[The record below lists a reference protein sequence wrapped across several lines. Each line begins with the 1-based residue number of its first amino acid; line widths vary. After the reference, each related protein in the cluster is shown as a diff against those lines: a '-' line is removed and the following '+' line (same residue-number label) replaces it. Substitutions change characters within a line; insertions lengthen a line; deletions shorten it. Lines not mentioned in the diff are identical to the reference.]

1 MTEHEAIQLFKSLS
15 DATRLQIVKTLYEE
29 PMYVEL
35 LAQRLERTPSTIS
48 FHLKKLEEAGLVK
61 AEKEQYYTVYSIREE
76 LLSISIHDIV
86 CTRSDQRSAQEE
98 RERLYR
104 QKVLDSFFQYGKLL
118 SIPVQRKKERIV
130 LEKIAENF
138 QPGRQYTEKEVNL
151 IIADFHDDFCTIRRD
166 MVSEQILERENG
178 IYQLKKQRLPAKPGL
193 D

>member
-1 MTEHEAIQLFKSLS
+1 MTEHEAIHLFKSLS
-15 DATRLQIVKTLYEE
+15 DATRLQIVNTLYEE

-76 LLSISIHDIV
+76 LLAISIHDIV
-86 CTRSDQRSAQEE
+86 CTRSDQRLAQEQ

-118 SIPVQRKKERIV
+118 SIPVQRKKERII

-178 IYQLKKQRLPAKPGL
+178 IYQLKKQRPPVKPGL

>member
-61 AEKEQYYTVYSIREE
+61 AEKEQYYTIYSIREE
-76 LLSISIHDIV
+76 LLSISIRDIV

-104 QKVLDSFFQYGKLL
+104 RKVLDSFFQYGKLL

-130 LEKIAENF
+130 LEKIAESF
-138 QPGRQYTEKEVNL
+138 QPGRQYTEREVNL

-166 MVSEQILERENG
+166 MLSEQILERENG
-178 IYQLKKQRLPAKPGL
+178 IYQLKKQRLPVKPDL